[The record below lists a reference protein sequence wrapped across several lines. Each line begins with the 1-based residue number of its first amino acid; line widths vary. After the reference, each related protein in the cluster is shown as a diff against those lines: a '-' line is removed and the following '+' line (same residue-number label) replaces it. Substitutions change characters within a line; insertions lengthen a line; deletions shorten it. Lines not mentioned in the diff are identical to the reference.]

1 MSKTLDL
8 ISKPYDDD
16 SLVFNET
23 TGRYELTIQYL
34 KNEFDT
40 GYRTDGEAK
49 RRIKLNSQVVYYYI
63 NLHTA
68 SYNRQVVNFLLHKTK
83 QGREFLKEILSA
95 QIYADL
101 QSGYNDLIFNPAVSF
116 TGQDK
121 DRNEIRRNSLCVAAE
136 DIFTSSEA
144 YFGINIGYLGYFPA
158 IFYTWVAQNV

>member
-1 MSKTLDL
+1 MKELNV

-16 SLVFNET
+16 NLVFNEK

-34 KNEFDT
+34 KDNF
-40 GYRTDGEAK
+40 GSSYKNDGEAT

-68 SYNRQVVNFLLHKTK
+68 SFNRQVVNFLLNKTE
-83 QGREFLKEILSA
+83 QGRAFLLELLSA
-95 QIYADL
+95 QQYADL
-101 QSGYNDLIFNPAVSF
+101 QTGYNDLMFNPAVSF

-136 DIFTSSEA
+136 DIFNSSA
-144 YFGINIGYLGYFPA
+144 SYFGFPLGYQGVLPS
-158 IFYTWVAQNV
+158 IFYVWSRQ

>member
-1 MSKTLDL
+1 MKELNV

-16 SLVFNET
+16 NLVFNES
-23 TGRYELTIQYL
+23 TGRYELTLQYL
-34 KNEFDT
+34 KDNF
-40 GYRTDGEAK
+40 GSSYKNDGEAK

-144 YFGINIGYLGYFPA
+144 YFGINIGYLGCFPA
-158 IFYTWVAQNV
+158 IFYTWAAQNV